1 MDAMEIEVDVAS
13 VLLATVK
20 TSRRTTSWA
29 TVAATGKEAVTLWE
43 RHRYPT
49 VFCDFGALNDGITG
63 PRLARTIRKR
73 CGTTRVFLLSDSL
86 SADQVQWGVANG
98 ATAVIRRTVAAI
110 SECLPCDEPTLPL
123 AELPSTFPAN
133 EHPEA
138 VAKAVAAALAR
149 YIGPAA
155 SVEVD
160 DAMDVLTR
168 SASGLPPCATDVA
181 KMVCTHVPE
190 GYDRSRFLNMFGANE

>member
-1 MDAMEIEVDVAS
+1 MNATEIAIDVAS
-13 VLLATVK
+13 VLLVTLK
-20 TSRRTTSWA
+20 TSRRTMSWA
-29 TVAATGKEAVTLWE
+29 TTTATGQEAVTLWE

-49 VFCDFGALNDGITG
+49 VFCDFGALSDGMTG

-73 CGTTRVFLLSDSL
+73 CSTTRIFLLSDSL

-110 SECLPCDEPTLPL
+110 SECLPDDDPTLSP
-123 AELPSTFPAN
+123 ADLPSTFPASEN
-133 EHPEA
+133 PEA

-160 DAMDVLTR
+160 DAMEVLMR
-168 SASGLPPCATDVA
+168 RASGLQTYASDVA
-181 KMVCTHVPE
+181 RMVCMHVPE
-190 GYDRSRFLNMFGANE
+190 GRDRNGFLNMFGANE